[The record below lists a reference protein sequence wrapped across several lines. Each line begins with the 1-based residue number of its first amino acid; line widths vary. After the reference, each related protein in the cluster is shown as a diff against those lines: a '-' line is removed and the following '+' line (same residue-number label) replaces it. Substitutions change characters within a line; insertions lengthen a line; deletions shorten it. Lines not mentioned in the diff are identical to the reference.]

1 MYMNKIY
8 IINLILS
15 ISDLIL
21 TVIIFFL
28 SIKLIRVHK
37 KQKEPNKENT
47 FNADDY
53 LISLEFNVLLDKHIT
68 PLLGKM
74 SNDEIVNVVSQSIIK
89 DAPQASKI
97 NNKTLKQYIKETLSS
112 YNNTYIDH
120 KINEPIIDEEVYDD
134 KQPINRNDKSM
145 VDLKNTFFNFY
156 NNDMQ

>member
-1 MYMNKIY
+1 MNKIY

-15 ISDLIL
+15 ISNLIL
-21 TVIIFFL
+21 AVIIFFL
-28 SIKLIRVHK
+28 NIKLIKVNK
-37 KQKEPNKENT
+37 KQKESNKENT

>member
-1 MYMNKIY
+1 MNKIY

-28 SIKLIRVHK
+28 NIKLIRVHK
-37 KQKEPNKENT
+37 KQKELNKENT

-120 KINEPIIDEEVYDD
+120 KINEPIIDEEMYDD

>member
-1 MYMNKIY
+1 MNKIY

-28 SIKLIRVHK
+28 NIKLIRIHK
-37 KQKEPNKENT
+37 KQKESNKENI

-120 KINEPIIDEEVYDD
+120 KINEPIIDEEMYDD
-134 KQPINRNDKSM
+134 KPINKKDKST

>member
-1 MYMNKIY
+1 MNKIY
-8 IINLILS
+8 IINLVLS
-15 ISDLIL
+15 VSNLIL
-21 TVIIFFL
+21 AVIIFFL
-28 SIKLIRVHK
+28 NIKLIKDHK
-37 KQKEPNKENT
+37 KQKESKKEET

-112 YNNTYIDH
+112 YNNTYIEN
-120 KINEPIIDEEVYDD
+120 KINEPIIDEEVYD
-134 KQPINRNDKSM
+134 KPINRNDKST
-145 VDLKNTFFNFY
+145 VDLKSTFFNFY
-156 NNDMQ
+156 NDDM

>member
-1 MYMNKIY
+1 MNKIY

-21 TVIIFFL
+21 TVIILFL
-28 SIKLIRVHK
+28 TIKLIRVHE
-37 KQKEPNKENT
+37 KQKESNKENT

>member
-1 MYMNKIY
+1 MDKIY

-21 TVIIFFL
+21 AVIIFFL
-28 SIKLIRVHK
+28 NIKLIKVNK
-37 KQKEPNKENT
+37 KQKESNKENT

-97 NNKTLKQYIKETLSS
+97 NNKTLKQYITETLSS

>member
-1 MYMNKIY
+1 MDKIY
-8 IINLILS
+8 IINLALS
-15 ISDLIL
+15 VSNLIL
-21 TVIIFFL
+21 AAIIFFL
-28 SIKLIRVHK
+28 NIKLIKDHK
-37 KQKEPNKENT
+37 KQKESKKEET

-74 SNDEIVNVVSQSIIK
+74 SNDEIINVVSQSIIK

-97 NNKTLKQYIKETLSS
+97 NNKTLKQYIKEVLSN

-120 KINEPIIDEEVYDD
+120 KINEPIIDEEVYD
-134 KQPINRNDKSM
+134 KPINRNDKST

-156 NNDMQ
+156 NDDM